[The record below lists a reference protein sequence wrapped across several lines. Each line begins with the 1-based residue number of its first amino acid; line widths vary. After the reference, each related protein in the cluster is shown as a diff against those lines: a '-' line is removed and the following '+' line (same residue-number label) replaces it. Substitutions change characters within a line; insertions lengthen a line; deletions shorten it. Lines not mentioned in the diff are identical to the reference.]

1 MGAET
6 CTTKNFSDQM
16 EGNTIPV
23 KSIEEVLNKNTK
35 ELMSLPGVVGVAQGV
50 WEGKPCIIVYVT
62 KKEPSLVKKIPDIL
76 EGYQI
81 IIEETGEFK
90 ALPKD
95 QD

>member
-1 MGAET
+1 
-6 CTTKNFSDQM
+6 M

-62 KKEPSLVKKIPDIL
+62 QKEPSLVTKIPDIL

-81 IIEETGEFK
+81 IIEETGDFK